1 MYTCVWVHM
10 RSEKATGT
18 SLIWHVPGAAWLSCF
33 PSLSPSSPLFAISPY
48 TFAAHSFCTH
58 HLLDCPCVWVPLLWC
73 VCYYCRRR
81 TLPPTLFPEQ
91 QQQQQRTSSSTSEAT
106 TTTSSSTSSSAFVV
120 CIPKYVKFIY
130 GSRILFVV
138 AASAASAAA
147 AALFLFRGDGR
158 EVLLLLLIA
167 SSFSWSLSLPLP
179 LPPLVPTFLVS
190 AQRRCCR
197 VDCGLRAS
205 LKLLLSSLLP
215 NRVLLWTGCSVCW
228 TQLRYI
234 EWVVM
239 CTTNRYW

>member
-33 PSLSPSSPLFAISPY
+33 PSLSPSSSLFAISPY

-138 AASAASAAA
+138 AASAPSAAA

-158 EVLLLLLIA
+158 EVLLL
-167 SSFSWSLSLPLP
+167 LSLPLP